1 MADENSQVVAAK
13 LYQKYRKTML
23 TRIEVAH
30 ELSVSIQTLD
40 RLKKMSL
47 GPKYTKNGKENCNGA
62 VRYSI
67 EAVAEYIISNEVM
80 TA

>member
-1 MADENSQVVAAK
+1 MKDSSQMVAIK
-13 LYQKYRKTML
+13 LYHKYRKTML

-40 RLKKMSL
+40 RLKKISL
-47 GPKYTKNGKENCNGA
+47 GPKYTKNGKENCNGS

-67 EAVAEYIISNEVM
+67 EAVAEYIISQEVM